1 MNKLII
7 CSIIIA
13 LTGCSQ
19 PEKTVTIL
27 ESQGFTNVK
36 THGFSVFGCGKD
48 DNFST
53 KFTAEKDGKTVSGV
67 VCGGILKGST
77 VRFD

>member
-7 CSIIIA
+7 CSIVIA

-19 PEKTVTIL
+19 PEKAVSIL

-36 THGFSVFGCGKD
+36 THGFSVFGCSKD

>member
-1 MNKLII
+1 MNKLIL
-7 CSIIIA
+7 CSIVIA

-36 THGFSVFGCGKD
+36 THGFSMFGCGQD

>member
-1 MNKLII
+1 MYKLII
-7 CSIIIA
+7 YGVVVA
-13 LTGCSQ
+13 LIGCSQ
-19 PEKTVTIL
+19 PDKTVSIL
-27 ESQGFTNVK
+27 EAQGFTNVK
-36 THGFSVFGCGKD
+36 TQGFSIFGCGQD